1 VLYPERQKKGATI
14 FPSFERMAGEVL
26 RPVRL
31 KDHKMHPQVEEGFHA
46 AGDHCFSPA
55 ELIDHAR

>member
-1 VLYPERQKKGATI
+1 
-14 FPSFERMAGEVL
+14 MAGEVL

-31 KDHKMHPQVEEGFHA
+31 KDHKMHPQVEEGFHT

-55 ELIDHAR
+55 ELIDHGR